1 MHQKPT
7 KTCITSAEFG
17 RLYSD
22 YNPRFTEVA
31 YRYVR
36 DRGIAEDL
44 VSDSFMAFWEERDR
58 LPEDVNAPA
67 YVLTIVKNKC
77 LNHLKVRLLHLQIE
91 KKLHSTPAA
100 ADPVRHSVIGGLRS
114 RHAVRGGDADD
125 ARPRRQPDAGCRMP
139 ELTRRIFEGSRYE
152 NKSYK
157 ELAQELN
164 IAFTHVN
171 FEMRRALKI
180 LREEFKDY
188 IFALD
193 HTAGCQQLDL
203 IK

>member
-77 LNHLKVRLLHLQIE
+77 LNHLKARLLHLQIE
-91 KKLHSTPAA
+91 KKLHSTQQRLIQSDIQSLAA
-100 ADPVRHSVIGGLRS
+100 CV
-114 RHAVRGGDADD
+114 
-125 ARPRRQPDAGCRMP
+125 PD
-139 ELTRRIFEGSRYE
+139 
-152 NKSYK
+152 KSYK

-188 IFALD
+188 IFV
-193 HTAGCQQLDL
+193 L
-203 IK
+203 IILLAVSNLI

>member
-22 YNPRFTEVA
+22 YNPRCTEVT

-77 LNHLKVRLLHLQIE
+77 LNHLQIE
-91 KKLHSTPAA
+91 KKLHSTQQRLIQSDIQSLAA
-100 ADPVRHSVIGGLRS
+100 CVPDTLFVEEMQTMLDR
-114 RHAVRGGDADD
+114 AVG
-125 ARPRRQPDAGCRMP
+125 RMP

-188 IFALD
+188 IF
-193 HTAGCQQLDL
+193 TL
-203 IK
+203 IILLAVSNLI

>member
-77 LNHLKVRLLHLQIE
+77 LNHLKARLLHLQIE
-91 KKLHSTPAA
+91 KKLHSTQQRLIQSDIQSLAA
-100 ADPVRHSVIGGLRS
+100 CVPDTLFVEEMQTMLDR
-114 RHAVRGGDADD
+114 AVG
-125 ARPRRQPDAGCRMP
+125 RMP

-152 NKSYK
+152 KLQRACSGV
-157 ELAQELN
+157 EHRLHARQFRD
-164 IAFTHVN
+164 AAG
-171 FEMRRALKI
+171 FENTAGRIQGLYFRA
-180 LREEFKDY
+180 
-188 IFALD
+188 D

>member
-58 LPEDVNAPA
+58 LPEDVNAE
-67 YVLTIVKNKC
+67 
-77 LNHLKVRLLHLQIE
+77 HRLHPRQFRD
-91 KKLHSTPAA
+91 AA
-100 ADPVRHSVIGGLRS
+100 GA
-114 RHAVRGGDADD
+114 
-125 ARPRRQPDAGCRMP
+125 
-139 ELTRRIFEGSRYE
+139 E
-152 NKSYK
+152 N
-157 ELAQELN
+157 
-164 IAFTHVN
+164 T
-171 FEMRRALKI
+171 
-180 LREEFKDY
+180 
-188 IFALD
+188 
-193 HTAGCQQLDL
+193 
-203 IK
+203 

>member
-22 YNPRFTEVA
+22 YNPRFTEVT

-91 KKLHSTPAA
+91 KKLHST
-100 ADPVRHSVIGGLRS
+100 
-114 RHAVRGGDADD
+114 
-125 ARPRRQPDAGCRMP
+125 
-139 ELTRRIFEGSRYE
+139 
-152 NKSYK
+152 
-157 ELAQELN
+157 
-164 IAFTHVN
+164 
-171 FEMRRALKI
+171 
-180 LREEFKDY
+180 
-188 IFALD
+188 
-193 HTAGCQQLDL
+193 QQRL
-203 IK
+203 I

>member
-22 YNPRFTEVA
+22 YNPRFTEVT

-91 KKLHSTPAA
+91 KKLHSTQQRLIQSDIQSLAA
-100 ADPVRHSVIGGLRS
+100 CVPDTLFVEEMQTMLDR
-114 RHAVRGGDADD
+114 AVS
-125 ARPRRQPDAGCRMP
+125 RMP

-180 LREEFKDY
+180 LRKEFKDY
-188 IFALD
+188 IFV
-193 HTAGCQQLDL
+193 L
-203 IK
+203 IILLAVSNLI

>member
-171 FEMRRALKI
+171 FEIRRALKI

-188 IFALD
+188 IFALIILL
-193 HTAGCQQLDL
+193 AVSNL
-203 IK
+203 I